1 MWFDGYCPWSLS
13 AIHGWRSRTSH
24 GARSGVRSL
33 DASRDRGGARLYSPR
48 PRAGRTRECF
58 IAPSAA
64 STVGLRRGL
73 THLGSLRSMEKE
85 SEIVA
90 MKKTLQ
96 DGKGERVSLLEDEH
110 TKLN

>member
-1 MWFDGYCPWSLS
+1 VG
-13 AIHGWRSRTSH
+13 GSRKTSI
-24 GARSGVRSL
+24 R
-33 DASRDRGGARLYSPR
+33 ASERDEIVTTSVQ
-48 PRAGRTRECF
+48 TRNIYEPLLT
-58 IAPSAA
+58 PS
-64 STVGLRRGL
+64 
-73 THLGSLRSMEKE
+73 HLLRSAQIRLSMVEKE